1 MGWLPV
7 VGFSVI
13 SLPAPAAHVWEGD
26 GSLSSVG
33 TKASQARLLLS
44 GSISLTSSLT
54 TLVILGLREE
64 YQVSGTKDFPVL
76 AAVVLGSLLPLL
88 SELPPYL
95 LAGQGVSAPVR
106 KRGLALTA
114 LTCSPP
120 APSQVMLDL
129 PDAEQ
134 DRRVNPEENGPPW
147 AVFCSHSE
155 S

>member
-95 LAGQGVSAPVR
+95 LAGQGVSAPVK